1 MINKNQPTET
11 EETFEDIW
19 SGEVTINEEEVK
31 PSFRQN
37 PNCLYLTKKDCDDIM
52 YIDKERT
59 FQDYLIDEFD
69 DWFNTC
75 STRLPIGERNIFTK
89 VLEYRGVRVYESD
102 SFEDMYILDNK
113 GRRYGFYIYDFGN
126 MKGVNDEILFTAIEV
141 VVYNIVNDEFEVIE

>member
-1 MINKNQPTET
+1 MINKNQQTE

-19 SGEVTINEEEVK
+19 VAGEVTIEDDLK
-31 PSFRQN
+31 TSFRQN
-37 PNCLYLTKKDCDDIM
+37 PNCLYLSKKDFDNIM

-69 DWFNTC
+69 DWFNTY

-102 SFEDMYILDNK
+102 SFEDMYILENK
-113 GRRYGFYIYDFGN
+113 GERFGFYVYDFDN
-126 MKGVNDEILFTAIEV
+126 VKGINNEILFTAIEV
-141 VVYNIVNDEFEVIE
+141 VVYDISNNEFEVRE